1 MTNAQPY
8 KAVLLFGAPGVGKG
22 TQGQILGAIPG
33 FFHLST
39 GDMFRSLD
47 RKSEIGKVFAS
58 YSEKGELV
66 PDDVT
71 IEFWRRYTRER
82 VKQGEYNPD
91 ADLLVLDGV
100 PRSANQ
106 ARLMEG
112 HIDVLR
118 IVHLDCADMNAMV
131 RRLKLRAQ
139 RQSRPDDANED
150 VIRRRLDVYRAE
162 TQPVLDHYPASLR
175 TVIDAMGTPAEVAMR
190 ILQALAPVQ
199 RDALGNALD

>member
-1 MTNAQPY
+1 MTSATPY

-47 RKSEIGKVFAS
+47 RNSDIGRIFKS
-58 YSEKGELV
+58 YSDKGELV

-71 IEFWRRYTRER
+71 IEYWRRYTRER
-82 VKQGEYNPD
+82 VEKGDYRLD

-100 PRSANQ
+100 PRSVNQ
-106 ARLMEG
+106 ARLMDG
-112 HIDVLR
+112 HIEVLR
-118 IVHLDCADMNAMV
+118 IVHLDCADMDAMV
-131 RRLKLRAQ
+131 KRLKLRAQ
-139 RQSRPDDANED
+139 RQSRPDDANEE

-162 TQPVLDHYPASLR
+162 TQPVLDYYPESLR
-175 TVIDAMGTPAEVAMR
+175 SVIDAMGTPAEVALR